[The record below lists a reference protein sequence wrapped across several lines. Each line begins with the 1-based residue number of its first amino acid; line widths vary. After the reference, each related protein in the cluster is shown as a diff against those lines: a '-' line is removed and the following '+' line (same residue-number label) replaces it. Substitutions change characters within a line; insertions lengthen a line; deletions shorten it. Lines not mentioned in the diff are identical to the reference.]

1 MPTGTIVSPET
12 VSRVQRLRRAM
23 KADESKL
30 KVWRDLRVKFLE
42 QYVGPNYAGGNIKS
56 IPLNTLGGAV
66 LSLIPHIVSANPK
79 AGLTAKGEASE
90 AMATLMGNQIDRWAA
105 DQGLKDSLQASAT
118 DAMFGMAALW
128 CGLAPGGKKE
138 QGEIEDYLEDSGVVA
153 VDTISLDDF
162 GFDTR
167 AKRFSECAYQWHEI
181 EAPLEWAKG
190 FYPNAENLRGG
201 EQEWQE
207 PTAKG
212 RTLSGK
218 GTEGSQDR
226 AVDTVRLRIV
236 WLPRG
241 WSGYDAPLL
250 LTLAPEGQGDMPLA
264 EVPYEGPKRGPYEIV
279 SYHEV
284 PDNIY
289 PLPPSAIWFDLHTL
303 LNKVA
308 RKMGLRLG
316 REKDILL
323 VEETGKAD
331 GENIKAA
338 DDGDILAVKNVDRHQ
353 QVTFG
358 GVKPETLTTVTWLSG
373 LFSKLSG
380 NLDLV
385 SGSSAGAPT
394 LGQTQVLM
402 QNVAGRVEFMRGALA
417 KAAQRVYEK
426 VAWYML
432 HDPTT
437 LPAVP
442 WTVSDEDLMAQFDGM
457 PDALKDEVLTQW
469 RQSDG
474 TSPLMIALTP
484 EMRADLTLEDFQ
496 IEVEPYSLTPD
507 SPEQAGQKII
517 GFVQNV
523 YAPLSE
529 QLTAQ
534 GTTLDVA
541 DLLERA
547 AKMMNIRD
555 IKFKPQAP
563 PAPIG
568 PMGGTQAGPAS
579 VSISAPG
586 AGPAP
591 AAAQTPQPAMAGAGG
606 R

>member
-1 MPTGTIVSPET
+1 MPTETVVSPET
-12 VSRVQRLRRAM
+12 VSRAQRLRRAM
-23 KADESKL
+23 KDDEPKL

-118 DAMFGMAALW
+118 DAMFGMTALW
-128 CGLAPGGKKE
+128 CGLAPGGKKQ

-167 AKRFSECAYQWHEI
+167 AKRFSECAYQWHEV

-190 FYPNAENLRGG
+190 FYPNAESLRGG
-201 EQEWQE
+201 EQDWQE

-289 PLPPSAIWFDLHTL
+289 PLPPSAIWFDLHML

-308 RKMGLRLG
+308 RKMGARLG
-316 REKDILL
+316 REKDLTL
-323 VEETGKAD
+323 VEETGKVD

-338 DDGDILAVKNVDRHQ
+338 DDGDVLAVKNVDRTKT
-353 QVTFG
+353 VSFG

-385 SGSSAGAPT
+385 SGGSAGAPT

-402 QNVAGRVEFMRGALA
+402 QNVAGRVEFMRGSLA
-417 KAAQRVYEK
+417 KVAQRVYEK
-426 VAWYML
+426 IAWYML

-547 AKMMNIRD
+547 ARMMNIRD

-586 AGPAP
+586 AGPTAAP
-591 AAAQTPQPAMAGAGG
+591 AQTPQPVMAGAGG
-606 R
+606 